1 MSNFLDRLSDDFNKG
16 IKNISSKSKELIE
29 ITKLKSDIKEYQRQ
43 IPEKYTKLGKKVY
56 EMNNKQGFDQSQIQT
71 QCEEISK
78 LFKSIHDLEVKI
90 VEIEKQARLERVGTD
105 KSFCPKCNEVN
116 FAGDKFCF
124 SCGYALEGSTDTNSG
139 GTNLDCTSCGNTID
153 AKSKFCMKCGA
164 RTNKS
169 TD

>member
-29 ITKLKSDIKEYQRQ
+29 VTKLKTDIKDYQRQ

-56 EMNNKQGFDQSQIQT
+56 EMNNKQGLNQSQIQI

-90 VEIEKQARLERVGTD
+90 VEIEKHARLERVGTD

-116 FAGDKFCF
+116 FAEDKFCF
-124 SCGYALEGSTDTNSG
+124 SCGFALDGGADKNSG
-139 GTNLDCTSCGNTID
+139 YDNLDCSSCGNAID
-153 AKSKFCMKCGA
+153 SKSKFCMKCGA
-164 RTNKS
+164 RVNKS